1 MRNARDHRQHQLDR
15 QQQNRRRIAVEAAR
29 LMTEHGIRDYH
40 QAKIKAA
47 HSLGLHNEND
57 LPRNGEI
64 EDARRE
70 YLRLFQGDTQPA
82 LVRHKREV
90 AREAMQFFARFE
102 PRLVG
107 AVLDGSADEH
117 SAVCLHL
124 FSDEPE
130 ALQRL
135 LIDQNIPFDES
146 ERRLRFAD
154 GEVDEFPVY
163 LFSADDVA
171 IDLTV
176 LPSDLQRQAP
186 LDRVTEKPMR
196 RASLGALAVVL
207 KEDETNNA

>member
-29 LMTEHGIRDYH
+29 LMAEHGIRDYH
-40 QAKIKAA
+40 AAKLKAA

-57 LPRNGEI
+57 LPRNADI

-70 YLRLFQGDTQPA
+70 HLRLFQADTQPV
-82 LVRHKREV
+82 LLRQKREV
-90 AREAMQFFARFE
+90 AREAMRFFARFE

-107 AVLDGSADEH
+107 AVLDGSADAH

-124 FSDEPE
+124 FSDEAE
-130 ALQRL
+130 ALPRL
-135 LIDQNIPFDES
+135 LHEQDIPFDQS
-146 ERRLRFAD
+146 ERRLRFGAD
-154 GEVDEFPVY
+154 EVEEFPVY

-176 LPSDLQRQAP
+176 LPSACLRQAP
-186 LDRVTEKPMR
+186 LDRVSDKPMK
-196 RASLGALAVVL
+196 RASLGAL
-207 KEDETNNA
+207 ETLLAGDDPQP